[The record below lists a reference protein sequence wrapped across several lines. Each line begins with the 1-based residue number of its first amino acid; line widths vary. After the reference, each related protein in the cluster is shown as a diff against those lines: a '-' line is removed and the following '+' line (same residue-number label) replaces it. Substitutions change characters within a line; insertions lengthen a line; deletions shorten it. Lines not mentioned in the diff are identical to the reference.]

1 MVACFSFAEKVQ
13 RSATALVAD
22 MASDPYGL
30 ISPSVYETARVV
42 TLAPS
47 LGGHWKRVQYLLAS
61 QHQDGHW
68 GELPGYD
75 LVPTLS
81 ATEALLASSRQSTHE
96 SQPTVSYRDMVKGAR
111 QGLRALREQLD
122 TADPETI
129 PDTVAAEIVI
139 PALVGDINKHL
150 ARLGQEPTAG
160 LDDWRGIQ
168 LSLPHG
174 LDDTLLAH
182 LNEAVRQEYPLSP
195 KLWHS
200 LEVMNTF
207 TQATSTVRPVDGA
220 VGCSPAATA
229 AWLGNGR
236 ADADSRLSV
245 DYLETMQERG
255 DGPVPI
261 CAPVPVFE
269 RVWVLAALITAG
281 IDVTVPHGL
290 LENLHATFGESGIAG
305 GPGLPPDSDDT
316 STALY
321 VLARLGHPRSADCL
335 WSYQANGHFSCF
347 PDERTPSTTTNAH
360 ILRAFGECMAL
371 DPLHRRRYVGAMN
384 EISAWLRD
392 QQQAD
397 GSWQDKWHASPY
409 YATVQCAVSL
419 ARYGGAG
426 SAAAVS
432 KAVTWVLNTQ
442 RPDGSWGVWT
452 GTQEETAYA
461 VQILLLATP
470 PWTDDLTAR
479 AAARGCVYL
488 LRSKPE
494 RSDPFPA
501 LWHDKDLYT
510 PIRVVRAERLSA
522 LYLGH
527 ADPRIAPMIT
537 GSNAG

>member
-1 MVACFSFAEKVQ
+1 MVACFPFAEKVQ

-47 LGGHWKRVQYLLAS
+47 LAGHWKRVRYLLAS
-61 QHQDGHW
+61 QHPDGHW

-81 ATEALLASSRQSTHE
+81 ATEALLTSSRRPADE
-96 SQPTVSYRDMVKGAR
+96 NQPTVSPQEMVQGAR
-111 QGLRALREQLD
+111 QGLRALRARLD
-122 TADPETI
+122 TADQDPV
-129 PDTVAAEIVI
+129 PDTVAAELVI
-139 PALVGDINKHL
+139 PALAGEINKHL
-150 ARLGQEPTAG
+150 TRLGREPMAG

-168 LSLPHG
+168 LGLPHG
-174 LDDTLLAH
+174 LDDTLLVQLH
-182 LNEAVRQEYPLSP
+182 EAVRQDYPLSP

-207 TQATSTVRPVDGA
+207 TRATSTVRPVDGA

-229 AWLGNGR
+229 AWLRNGR
-236 ADADSRLSV
+236 TDADSRLSV

-255 DGPVPI
+255 GGPVPI

-281 IDVTVPHGL
+281 ISVTVPHGL
-290 LENLHATFGESGIAG
+290 LESLHATFGESGVAG

-335 WSYQANGHFSCF
+335 WSYQADGHFSCF

-360 ILRAFGECMAL
+360 ILRAFGECMAP
-371 DPLHRRRYVGAMN
+371 DSPDRQRYAEAMN
-384 EISAWLRD
+384 DISAWLRD
-392 QQQAD
+392 HQQAD

-442 RPDGSWGVWT
+442 RPDGAWGTWT

-470 PWTDDLTAR
+470 SRTDGLIAR

-488 LRSKPE
+488 LGSKTA

-527 ADPRIAPMIT
+527 ADPHVASMIT
-537 GSNAG
+537 GSTAG